1 MRDQFNRE
9 IEYARISVT
18 DRCNLRCR
26 YCMPANGVSKLPH
39 GEILSFEEIIRVAE
53 ILARL
58 GIRKIRLTGG
68 EPLLRKN
75 LPILVREL
83 KSLRG
88 IEIVTLTTNG
98 VLLEKF
104 ASDLITFG
112 IDGINVSLDTL
123 DAFEFGKITRRGTFA
138 EVHRGIQFLFDVGF
152 GNIKLNCVPLRGVNE
167 DNIVAL
173 AALAKDHN
181 LKVRFIEL
189 MPFGCASRSGF
200 VGMTSAE
207 IISKLENHFNKL
219 IPYEGEKFLQGPAKY
234 FSIKNFVG
242 QIGFID
248 ALAHKFCGSCNR
260 IRLTAEGFLKACLCY
275 DTGADVK
282 KLLRSGASDEEL
294 LAVIRETIYRKPLE
308 HSFEKNS
315 VARDARQMYQVG
327 G

>member
-39 GEILSFEEIIRVAE
+39 GEILSLEEILRVAE

-88 IEIVTLTTNG
+88 VEIVTLTTNG

-104 ASDLITFG
+104 ASDLIAFG
-112 IDGINVSLDTL
+112 IDEINVSLDTL
-123 DAFEFGKITRRGTFA
+123 DAREFEKITRRGIFA
-138 EVHRGIQFLFDVGF
+138 EVHRGIQFLFDAGF
-152 GNIKLNCVPLRGVNE
+152 RNVKLNCVPLRGVNE
-167 DNIVAL
+167 DNLVAL
-173 AALAKDHN
+173 VALAKDHN

-207 IISKLENHFNKL
+207 IIPKLENHFGKL
-219 IPYEGEKFLQGPAKY
+219 IPCDGSKILQGPAKY

-248 ALAHKFCGSCNR
+248 ALEHKFCESCNR

-275 DTGADVK
+275 DTGVDVK

-294 LAVIRETIYRKPLE
+294 LTVIRETIYRKPLE

>member
-9 IEYARISVT
+9 INYARISVT
-18 DRCNLRCR
+18 DRCNLRCQ
-26 YCMPANGVSKLPH
+26 YCMPVNGGGKLPH
-39 GEILSFEEIIRVAE
+39 CEILSFEEIIRVAD
-53 ILARL
+53 IFSRL

-68 EPLLRKN
+68 EPLLRKD

-88 IEIVTLTTNG
+88 IEQVTLTTNG
-98 VLLEKF
+98 VLLGQLAEE
-104 ASDLITFG
+104 LISSG
-112 IDGINVSLDTL
+112 VDGINVSMDTL
-123 DAFEFGKITRRGTFA
+123 DAREFELITRRGIFA

-152 GNIKLNCVPLRGVNE
+152 GNVKLNCVPLRGVNE

-173 AALAKDHN
+173 AALAKDRD

-207 IISKLENHFNKL
+207 TISKLENCYGKL
-219 IPYEGEKFLQGPAKY
+219 IPCPPSKILQGPAKY

-242 QIGFID
+242 QVGFID
-248 ALAHKFCGSCNR
+248 ALTHKFCAGCNR
-260 IRLTAEGFLKACLCY
+260 VRLTAEGFLKTCLCY
-275 DTGADVK
+275 DTGVDVK
-282 KLLRSGASDEEL
+282 KILRSGAGDEEL
-294 LAVIRETIYRKPLE
+294 FAVIREAIYRKPLE
-308 HSFEKNS
+308 HSFETAAGD
-315 VARDARQMYQVG
+315 VRQMYQVG

>member
-9 IEYARISVT
+9 INYARISVT

-39 GEILSFEEIIRVAE
+39 GEILRFEEIFRVAE
-53 ILARL
+53 TLACL

-68 EPLLRKN
+68 EPLLRRN
-75 LPILVREL
+75 LPNLIRAL
-83 KSLRG
+83 KSLPG

-98 VLLEKF
+98 VLLERLAPALI
-104 ASDLITFG
+104 ASGL
-112 IDGINVSLDTL
+112 DGINVSLDTL
-123 DAFEFGKITRRGTFA
+123 DAKSFEEITRRGIFA
-138 EVHRGIQFLFDVGF
+138 EVRRGIQFLLDAGF
-152 GNIKLNCVPLRGVNE
+152 SNVKLNCVPLRGVNE
-167 DNIVAL
+167 DNIVSL
-173 AALAKDHN
+173 AALAKDRD
-181 LKVRFIEL
+181 LKIRFIEL

-207 IISKLENHFNKL
+207 VISTLESVYGAL
-219 IPYEGEKFLQGPAKY
+219 IPHAGEKILQGPAKY

-248 ALAHKFCGSCNR
+248 ALEHKFCGSCNR

-275 DTGADVK
+275 DSGADLK
-282 KLLRSGASDEEL
+282 KILRSGASDEEL
-294 LAVIRETIYRKPLE
+294 LAVVRETIYNKPLE

-315 VARDARQMYQVG
+315 LLRDARQMYQIG

>member
-26 YCMPANGVSKLPH
+26 YCMPASGVSKLPH
-39 GEILSFEEIIRVAE
+39 SEILSFEEIIRVAE

-68 EPLLRKN
+68 EPLLRRD
-75 LPILVREL
+75 LPTLIREL

-98 VLLEKF
+98 VLLEKS
-104 ASDLITFG
+104 AEDLIASG
-112 IDGINVSLDTL
+112 LDGINVSLDTL
-123 DAFEFGKITRRGTFA
+123 DAREFEEITRRGIFA
-138 EVHRGIQFLFDVGF
+138 EVHRGIQFLFNAGF
-152 GNIKLNCVPLRGVNE
+152 GNVKLNCVPLRGVNE

-173 AALAKDHN
+173 TALAKDHN

-189 MPFGCASRSGF
+189 MPFGCASRSEF
-200 VGMTSAE
+200 IGMTSAE
-207 IISKLENHFNKL
+207 IISKLENHFGEL
-219 IPYEGEKFLQGPAKY
+219 IPYAEEKFLQGPAKY

-242 QIGFID
+242 HVGFID
-248 ALAHKFCGSCNR
+248 ALEHKFCGSCNR
-260 IRLTAEGFLKACLCY
+260 IRLTAEGFLKSCLCY
-275 DTGADVK
+275 DKSADMK
-282 KLLRSGASDEEL
+282 KFLRSGASDEEL

-308 HSFEKNS
+308 HSFEKIS
-315 VARDARQMYQVG
+315 SSRDARQMYQVG